1 MINPQVV
8 AGFIIGLVFSVFVF
22 FALLAFVTDQSSIFL
37 SGAYNFFKD
46 IVGPIAAGFGG
57 AIAGAF
63 ATYRLQ
69 SLVEERKSKVS
80 DVSNYN
86 RGVEILSAKNRDL
99 WVYKKQVV
107 EKFQDEELRFLK
119 MPDFPEMPIN
129 SLMASD
135 CLNELL
141 IRFGMAS
148 SISALMTAERKYVA
162 TISNLWQRNKMVA
175 KYRTELDE
183 FFRMRRTRYTPS
195 LGDLVRVH
203 SHTRLLR
210 LYEYTEMAIDDL
222 DRSLVA
228 FYEILISLQKNMAK
242 HIAYQGLNVLDV
254 QPWKPE
260 ATTPPYF
267 KNVDELSVVLDNA
280 MKEKKRRK

>member
-1 MINPQVV
+1 MINPQVI
-8 AGFIIGLVFSVFVF
+8 AGFIVGLVFSVFGF
-22 FALLAFVTDQSSIFL
+22 FALLAFVSDQSSIFV
-37 SGAYNFFKD
+37 SGAYNIFKD
-46 IVGPIAAGFGG
+46 ILGPVAAGFGG

-69 SLVEERKSKVS
+69 SLVEDNKSKVT

-99 WVYKKQVV
+99 WVYKRQVI
-107 EKFQDEELRFLK
+107 EKFQKHELRFLK

-135 CLNELL
+135 YLNELL
-141 IRFGMAS
+141 IRFGMGS
-148 SISALMTAERKYVA
+148 EISALMTAERKYVA
-162 TISNLWQRNKMVA
+162 TISNLWQRNRMIA
-175 KYRTELDE
+175 KYRMELDE

-203 SHTRLLR
+203 GHTRLLR

-222 DRSLVA
+222 DRSLAA
-228 FYEILISLQKNMAK
+228 FYKILISLQRNMAK
-242 HIAYQGLNVLDV
+242 HIAYQNLNILEVK
-254 QPWKPE
+254 PWVPE
-260 ATTPPYF
+260 PTTSPHF
-267 KNVDELSVVLDNA
+267 KSINELSVALDNA